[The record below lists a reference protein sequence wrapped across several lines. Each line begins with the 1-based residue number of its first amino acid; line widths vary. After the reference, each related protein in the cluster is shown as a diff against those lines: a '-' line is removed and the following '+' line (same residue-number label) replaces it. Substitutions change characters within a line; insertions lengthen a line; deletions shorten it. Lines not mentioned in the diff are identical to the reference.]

1 MRERKDKSFPN
12 YVTTADAVCHS
23 IQFPVTQM
31 DLLQALVTIY
41 RYFVTKF
48 VLLSR

>member
-23 IQFPVTQM
+23 IQFPVTKM
-31 DLLQALVTIY
+31 DLLQAAVKINQYLRTAFI
-41 RYFVTKF
+41 
-48 VLLSR
+48 L